1 ATDPE
6 EPTYPDQDS
15 GDDSGDTDTDAD
27 SSTTTTA
34 LRYRLLMQLQYVE
47 GTGYCFQ
54 LISMEN
60 DTTGDLVFRWDNE
73 PLPALPEDEEDTG
86 TPAQTFVDGIKY
98 TATELAEM
106 VQAAESQV
114 KDLDIQLRQ
123 AKLEYEKAE
132 QELNNGAIYATL
144 SGEVK
149 DLISEDE
156 ALTSGSALMRVSAGG
171 GFYIQASCSELMLSE
186 VQVGQTVS
194 VYDYYNGAECEG
206 TVTEIS
212 EYPTTSGYYW
222 GDGNSNISLY
232 PFTVYVDEDG
242 GLEQGDYAEITY
254 SSAESGG
261 SGFYLESMFIRREN
275 GRSYV
280 YTVAEDG
287 TLEKR
292 YISTGR
298 SLWGSYTQVT
308 GGLSL
313 DERVSFPYGDG
324 TEEGAH
330 TAEAS
335 VDEFYGW

>member
-1 ATDPE
+1 
-6 EPTYPDQDS
+6 
-15 GDDSGDTDTDAD
+15 
-27 SSTTTTA
+27 
-34 LRYRLLMQLQYVE
+34 MQFQYVE
-47 GTGYCFQ
+47 GLGYSFQ
-54 LISMEN
+54 MISMTDDATDE
-60 DTTGDLVFRWDNE
+60 LIFRWDND
-73 PLPALPEDEEDTG
+73 PLPALPEDEEEEEDTG
-86 TPAQTFVDGIKY
+86 TPAQTIVDGIKY

-123 AKLEYEKAE
+123 ARLEYEKAE

-171 GFYIQASCSELMLSE
+171 GFYIQVSCSELMLSE
-186 VQVGQTVS
+186 IQVGQTVS

-212 EYPTTSGYYW
+212 DYPTTDGYYW

-232 PFTVYVDEDG
+232 PFTVYVDENG

-254 SSAESGG
+254 SSAGSDG

-324 TEEGAH
+324 TEEGAPTTEA
-330 TAEAS
+330 TA
-335 VDEFYGW
+335 DEFYGW